1 MSEALGPLAALV
13 GPAAAPVAHWLQ
25 LVKVADPE
33 SIRRVCASHGR
44 GTTTRTANRV
54 IRELVDAG
62 LATAASRP
70 HTSRVVI
77 ATGAMLSPRTLGH
90 ELIVSRVSAIAMEC
104 GWSWERDV
112 ADRNEHL
119 ADGILTDDD
128 GRRIGVEVEM
138 TRKTIKRTRQIL
150 IDHGRAEFRYS
161 GVLYVGTADTM
172 RYIRDIAA
180 KTGTA
185 NVLRGVAPAV
195 AKWNQDI
202 DNDVLTQFLTD
213 LRTTTAPAPH
223 QLALDTPSTPV
234 HVPPARATPPKS
246 ATSVAA
252 PATADRNVSDNAF
265 VDFRTTID
273 PNTLTAADRKAGRV
287 VLQNRL
293 NRAEV
298 TGDATTAA
306 NVRTRQ
312 QELGLV

>member
-33 SIRRVCASHGR
+33 SIRRVCSSHGR
-44 GTTTRTANRV
+44 GSTTRTANRV

-62 LATAASRP
+62 LATAANRP

-119 ADGILTDDD
+119 ADGILTDED

-150 IDHGRAEFRYS
+150 VDHGRAEFRYT
-161 GVLYVGTADTM
+161 GVVYIGTADTM
-172 RYIRDIAA
+172 RYISDIATR
-180 KTGTA
+180 TGTA

-202 DNDVLTQFLTD
+202 DNDLLTQFLTD
-213 LRTTTAPAPH
+213 LRRTSAPAPH
-223 QLALDTPSTPV
+223 QLTFDAPS
-234 HVPPARATPPKS
+234 PPPTAPRTAE
-246 ATSVAA
+246 ANGG
-252 PATADRNVSDNAF
+252 PATAAASASGRRYSDDAF
-265 VDFRTTID
+265 VDFRTPID
-273 PNTLTAADRKAGRV
+273 PSTLTDADRRAGRII
-287 VLQNRL
+287 LANRL
-293 NRAEV
+293 NRADIS
-298 TGDATTAA
+298 GDERTAS
-306 NVRTRQ
+306 NVRRRQ
-312 QELGLV
+312 QELGLA

>member
-33 SIRRVCASHGR
+33 SIRRVCSSHGR
-44 GTTTRTANRV
+44 GSTTRTANRV

-62 LATAASRP
+62 LATAANRP

-150 IDHGRAEFRYS
+150 ADHARAEFRYT
-161 GVLYVGTADTM
+161 GVIYIGTADTM
-172 RYIRDIAA
+172 RYISDIATR
-180 KTGTA
+180 TGTA
-185 NVLRGVAPAV
+185 GVLRGVAPAV

-202 DNDVLTQFLTD
+202 DNDCLTKFLTD
-213 LRTTTAPAPH
+213 LRSTTAPTPH
-223 QLALDTPSTPV
+223 QLTFDTPSPPPPT
-234 HVPPARATPPKS
+234 VPRTAEANSDWATASSS
-246 ATSVAA
+246 AT
-252 PATADRNVSDNAF
+252 DRRYSDDAF
-265 VDFRTTID
+265 VDFRAHID
-273 PNTLTAADRKAGRV
+273 PSTLTDADRRAGRI
-287 VLQNRL
+287 LLANRL
-293 NRAEV
+293 NRAEIS
-298 TGDATTAA
+298 GDERTAN
-306 NVRTRQ
+306 NVRRRQ
-312 QELGLV
+312 QELGLA